1 MGVAA
6 TDNRTLLTFKDNG
19 DVTLN
24 VNIYDITSDK
34 WIKELSLT
42 VDADIR
48 QAMRAAVDPNTGLVY
63 INSDQFMHVFDP
75 RDNTIQETRIVG
87 TPIPMPERKFAGVA
101 YLKPHKK
108 IIYMGGLSGQL
119 QYGTNMDIWEYNPAS
134 KVFNS
139 WVRPLYIV
147 KSSMGACYFVC

>member
-24 VNIYDITSDK
+24 ANIYDITSDK
-34 WIKELSLT
+34 WTKELSLT
-42 VDADIR
+42 VPPDIR

-75 RDNTIQETRIVG
+75 RDNTIQVTRILG
-87 TPIPMPERKFAGVA
+87 TLMPERKFAGVA

-108 IIYMGGLSGQL
+108 IIYMGGLNGML

-134 KVFNS
+134 KAFTS
-139 WVRPLYIV
+139 WVRSLYIV
-147 KSSMGACYFVC
+147 KTPRVHVFFLC